1 MILNKKIGIIGG
13 GNLGNK
19 TWDLFAT
26 NNEVIVYDIIP
37 EKCSPVGTLFNDI
50 INCWVVIICISLPNN
65 NGIIDT
71 DIIIDLVGRLNNNNT
86 ENIIIRTKVPPGT
99 CDSLNS
105 YYLPDIDD
113 GYKKDNLI
121 LGVSKDKD
129 DIEFKK
135 WMIES
140 LNKNIQILTSIEVE
154 VITLSIKSYSSVKIA
169 FFKELQ
175 NYCNSIGIKYDKIK
189 KNISDNQNITTLS
202 KKIIESNLD
211 DLFSLEY
218 QIRRSN
224 ISTSVLSATIRRLS
238 ELE

>member
-105 YYLPDIDD
+105 YYLPDIYDD
-113 GYKKDNLI
+113 
-121 LGVSKDKD
+121 
-129 DIEFKK
+129 
-135 WMIES
+135 
-140 LNKNIQILTSIEVE
+140 
-154 VITLSIKSYSSVKIA
+154 
-169 FFKELQ
+169 
-175 NYCNSIGIKYDKIK
+175 
-189 KNISDNQNITTLS
+189 
-202 KKIIESNLD
+202 
-211 DLFSLEY
+211 
-218 QIRRSN
+218 
-224 ISTSVLSATIRRLS
+224 
-238 ELE
+238 

>member
-26 NNEVIVYDIIP
+26 NNKVIVYDIIP
-37 EKCSPVGTLFNDI
+37 EKCSPVGTVFDNIVD
-50 INCWVVIICISLPNN
+50 CWLVIICISLPIN

-71 DIIIDLVGRLNNNNT
+71 DIIIDLVGRLNNNNI

-113 GYKKDNLI
+113 CYKKDNLI

-135 WMIES
+135 WIIES
-140 LNKNIQILTSIEVE
+140 LNKDILILTSIEVE

-175 NYCNSIGIKYDKIK
+175 NYCNSIGINYDIIK
-189 KNISDNQNITTLS
+189 KNVSDNQNITTLS

-211 DLFSLEY
+211 DLFSFEY